1 MPPLAPQPLAF
12 GPIIKRAI
20 WGGQRLGTL
29 MGKEIGSAQDAAESW
44 EIADHGGDVSVVRN
58 GDLAGTSLRDLVQ
71 NHPAELF
78 GKGRS
83 GQTQFPLLVKLIDAR
98 ESLSVQVHPNDQLAK
113 TLANDNGKTES
124 WVVLDA
130 EPDALIYAG
139 LKPDVTRD
147 MLERAIEHGTVEP
160 LLHRFEPKPGDCLL
174 IEAGTVHA
182 IGAGV
187 LVAEIQQMSDTTFR
201 LFDWNRVGADGNP
214 RELHVEKGLRSTDFA
229 RGPVDPIVPKP
240 LVLENGDVREPLA
253 VCPYFEIERWTI
265 ESPAEIGR
273 DDRFTILLVAEGE
286 IEIRGPG
293 GDLPAKRG
301 ETILLPASLGPTMIH
316 PMGRAVVLAC
326 QQP

>member
-1 MPPLAPQPLAF
+1 MPPFAPQPLAF
-12 GPIIKRAI
+12 QPIIKRAI

-29 MGKEIGSAQDAAESW
+29 MGKDIGGAQDAAESW
-44 EIADHGGDVSVVRN
+44 EIADHGGDVSVVQN
-58 GDLAGTSLRDLVQ
+58 GALAGTSLRDLVQ

-78 GKGRS
+78 GESRA
-83 GQTQFPLLVKLIDAR
+83 GQTQFPLLVKLIDAQQ
-98 ESLSVQVHPNDQLAK
+98 SLSVQVHPNDQLAK

-124 WVVLDA
+124 WVVLDVA
-130 EPDALIYAG
+130 PNAFIYAG
-139 LKPDVTRD
+139 LKPDVTRET
-147 MLERAIEHGTVEP
+147 LERAIKDGTVEP

-201 LFDWNRVGADGNP
+201 LFDWNRVDKDGKP
-214 RELHVEKGLRSTDFA
+214 RELHIEKGLRSTDFS
-229 RGPVDPIVPKP
+229 RGPVDPIVPEP

-265 ESPAEIGR
+265 ESPEEVGR
-273 DDRFTILLVAEGE
+273 DDRFTILLVTEGE
-286 IEIRGPG
+286 IEVRGPG
-293 GDLPAKRG
+293 GDLSAKRG

>member
-1 MPPLAPQPLAF
+1 
-12 GPIIKRAI
+12 
-20 WGGQRLGTL
+20 
-29 MGKEIGSAQDAAESW
+29 
-44 EIADHGGDVSVVRN
+44 
-58 GDLAGTSLRDLVQ
+58 
-71 NHPAELF
+71 
-78 GKGRS
+78 
-83 GQTQFPLLVKLIDAR
+83 
-98 ESLSVQVHPNDQLAK
+98 VQVHPNDELAK
-113 TLANDNGKTES
+113 ALANDNGKTES

-201 LFDWNRVGADGNP
+201 LFDWNRRGADGKP
-214 RELHVEKGLRSTDFA
+214 RELHVEKGLQSIDFS

-253 VCPYFEIERWTI
+253 ICPYFEIERWTL
-265 ESPAEIGR
+265 EVPEEIGR
-273 DDRFTILLVAEGE
+273 GDRFTILMVTEGE
-286 IEIRGPG
+286 IQVRGPG
-293 GDLPAKRG
+293 GDRPARRG
-301 ETILLPASLGPTMIH
+301 ETLLLPASLGPTMIH
-316 PMGRAVVLAC
+316 PTGRAVVLAC